1 MSKVKGPYI
10 PNMEAYI
17 AAGLN
22 PATGLPYK
30 MGGNEVQTKIDIK
43 RALRIVDE
51 QDAVNRFTWY
61 NLPDGLTSQL
71 LERILYYRGQGAFFK
86 MADKFYF
93 LPYALDG
100 TIDVYGRFNAITPL
114 PFNGTTQ
121 TKDEKPLIKGLTYDC
136 VYEVMTPDDFIK
148 DDGTFDLGK
157 MENLVDKSAVIL
169 KDYTE
174 QISQTNTSRQVLNEP
189 ILDIMSDCIPF
200 CRTALLNS
208 TGVKGMRVGNQ
219 SEVNEVMSANRAIN
233 NAALT
238 GQWAVPIVGAVDFQE
253 LTDNGS
259 VGKSEEFLLSLQ
271 AFDSF
276 RLSLYGLPNGGLFQ
290 KKAHMLE
297 AEQNMNTGTASL
309 VLQDSLTNRQTFC
322 NIVNSIWGLG
332 IWCDVNESITQMDK
346 DMDGDAYGNGEEATQ
361 RAAAGNVNNEG
372 GTSDDTI

>member
-1 MSKVKGPYI
+1 MSNNKKRGPYL
-10 PNMEAYI
+10 PNLEPII
-17 AAGLN
+17 AAGIN

-86 MADKFYF
+86 MNDKFYF

-100 TIDVYGRFNAITPL
+100 TIDVYGRFNSITPL

-121 TKDEKPLIKGLTYDC
+121 TKDEKPLIKGLTYNC
-136 VYEVMTPDDFIK
+136 VYDVMIPEDFANE
-148 DDGTFDLGK
+148 DGTFDLEE
-157 MENLVDKSAVIL
+157 MEEAVEKSAVIL

-174 QISQTNTSRQVLNEP
+174 QISQTNTSRQQLNDP
-189 ILDIMSDCIPF
+189 ILDIMSDCLPF
-200 CRTALLNS
+200 MRTALLNS
-208 TGVKGMRVGNQ
+208 TGIKGMRVGSQ
-219 SEVNEVMSANRAIN
+219 IEANEVMSANRAIN

-238 GQWAVPIVGAVDFQE
+238 GQWAVPVVGAVDFQE
-253 LTDNGS
+253 LTSNGG
-259 VGKSEEFLLSLQ
+259 VGKAEEFLVAAQ
-271 AFDSF
+271 ALDSF

-297 AEQNMNTGTASL
+297 AEQNMNSGTASL

-332 IWCDVNESITQMDK
+332 IWCDINETITQMDK
-346 DMDGDAYGNGEEATQ
+346 DGDGDAYGNEAEAD
-361 RAAAGNVNNEG
+361 AAAANTNDEG
-372 GTSDDTI
+372 GNEDDTI